1 MANKIEKQFLDTENK
16 GPVRLNKYLSEAGVC
31 SRREADKL
39 IAAGQVT
46 VDGVRA
52 ETGMKVEPWQVVRIG
67 KKQVSRQEEMIV
79 LAVNKPR
86 GIVCTEERRERD
98 SIVRF
103 LNYPVRITYV
113 GRLDKDSEGLL
124 LMTNNGDIINRM
136 MRAANKH
143 EKEYKVTVDK
153 PVTDE
158 FLKEMAG
165 GVPILD
171 TVTRPCQVEKL
182 GKYKF
187 KIILTQGLNRQIRR
201 MCRYLGYEV
210 QKLKRIRIMN
220 LTLDGIRE
228 GEYREITAQEWEEL
242 NHLLE
247 SSTSETVIRT
257 GEQNGNSSDHA
268 NERAGAKAGQGSK
281 GVLPAGYRDHKQQR
295 VRSDVRRASG
305 SGERDRHCS
314 GKQPNHKRRVRG
326 S

>member
-1 MANKIEKQFLDTENK
+1 MANKIEKQFLDTKNK

-187 KIILTQGLNRQIRR
+187 KFKHE
-201 MCRYLGYEV
+201 CFSS
-210 QKLKRIRIMN
+210 
-220 LTLDGIRE
+220 
-228 GEYREITAQEWEEL
+228 EE
-242 NHLLE
+242 E
-247 SSTSETVIRT
+247 
-257 GEQNGNSSDHA
+257 
-268 NERAGAKAGQGSK
+268 
-281 GVLPAGYRDHKQQR
+281 
-295 VRSDVRRASG
+295 
-305 SGERDRHCS
+305 
-314 GKQPNHKRRVRG
+314 VRG
-326 S
+326 IYYVPHNDEKLPKEKKNIIRYRSQYGMIVPYIEMSFPREAIKEVRIAPNASEDAAASIKNYLKANNPGTHVKQSELPIRF